1 MEKLIPKV
9 NYNEERVYYISVSDI
24 KAKFIPVYDTEFWTA
39 YFGLKSLLG
48 FPNTEEGKKQYS
60 KWLFSKGYLYK
71 NQTVEAIK
79 NICVANGID
88 WNKVKS
94 KQISTKNTWDKN
106 YNNSRDIGNLFHAY
120 KDNTTFKER
129 EELFKLLNQRDSNG
143 LLTYDLWQ
151 LPDGI
156 YTELTIY
163 NNKHLIIGRID
174 WLQIKTLPSGER
186 MVDID
191 DHKTHKKVELHSKYM
206 LLKPLNHLP
215 NTEYYVNAI
224 QLNLYAFILISWGF
238 KINSIKFTNYIIPD
252 TSNVNIAIP
261 TEYKVPNLQAEISLM
276 LKHIQDEFKLN
287 KRNR

>member
-1 MEKLIPKV
+1 
-9 NYNEERVYYISVSDI
+9 
-24 KAKFIPVYDTEFWTA
+24 
-39 YFGLKSLLG
+39 
-48 FPNTEEGKKQYS
+48 
-60 KWLFSKGYLYK
+60 
-71 NQTVEAIK
+71 
-79 NICVANGID
+79 
-88 WNKVKS
+88 
-94 KQISTKNTWDKN
+94 
-106 YNNSRDIGNLFHAY
+106 
-120 KDNTTFKER
+120 
-129 EELFKLLNQRDSNG
+129 LLNQRDSTG

-156 YTELTIY
+156 YTELSIY
-163 NNKHLIIGRID
+163 NNEYLIIGRID
-174 WLQIKTLPSGER
+174 WLKIQTLPSGER

-206 LLKPLNHLP
+206 LLLPINHLP

-261 TEYKVPNLQAEISLM
+261 TEYEVPNLQAEILLM